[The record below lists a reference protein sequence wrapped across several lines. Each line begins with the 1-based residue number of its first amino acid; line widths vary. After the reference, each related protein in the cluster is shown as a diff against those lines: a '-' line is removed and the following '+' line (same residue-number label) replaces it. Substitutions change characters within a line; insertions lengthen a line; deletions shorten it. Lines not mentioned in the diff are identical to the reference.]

1 MNHTDHLRQFNSAR
15 RVAQPWTIAFSL
27 LALCL
32 LSACTA
38 SRPAPV
44 VDRTQPPATAARP
57 EPPRVVQ
64 APVPAPVTTPAPVVT
79 PAAPPAQ
86 MAPVSPLPA
95 SGVHVVQ
102 RGENLYR
109 IALNYGLDMNALA
122 AWNGMTTASPL
133 REGQSLRLTPPPGG
147 VAAQPAPG
155 APAPA
160 PIVAQPLPPVAAP
173 PLPGASPPGAPPAS
187 VAADV
192 PVRREP
198 RAQRVPFSES
208 ALAEMQREGRPTT
221 GATESTAPGG
231 TAAATGPTSGATL
244 PGASGASAAAATS
257 AEPEVRPGAG
267 VERDGVR
274 WTWPTTG
281 RVVSR
286 FNERAPLKGIEIAA
300 ALGTPVVAAAAGKVI
315 FVGNELR
322 GCGQMVVISH
332 GEGVVSVY
340 CHLGKVAVR
349 EQQRVTLGQRI
360 AEVSDTGNAR
370 LHFEIRRQGR
380 PLDPIALMPK

>member
-1 MNHTDHLRQFNSAR
+1 MNPTFHVRELDAALPAPR
-15 RVAQPWTIAFSL
+15 PWSIALGL
-27 LALCL
+27 LALSM
-32 LSACTA
+32 LSACTT

-44 VDRTQPPATAARP
+44 VDRSQPPPTAAVRP
-57 EPPRVVQ
+57 EPPRVVP
-64 APVPAPVTTPAPVVT
+64 APAPAPVTTPAPVVT

-86 MAPVSPLPA
+86 MASPLPA

-160 PIVAQPLPPVAAP
+160 PIVAQPLPPM
-173 PLPGASPPGAPPAS
+173 GAPPAAAANPPAAPPAL
-187 VAADV
+187 VTADV

-208 ALAEMQREGRPTT
+208 ALAEMQREGRPAV
-221 GATESTAPGG
+221 GPTESTSLGGTIAASGPTSGGSGPGAVG
-231 TAAATGPTSGATL
+231 TAAAPATGS
-244 PGASGASAAAATS
+244 
-257 AEPEVRPGAG
+257 EPEVRPGAG
-267 VERDGVR
+267 VDRDGVR

-300 ALGTPVVAAAAGKVI
+300 VPGTPVVAAAAGKVI

-340 CHLGKVAVR
+340 CHLSKVAVR

-380 PLDPIALMPK
+380 PLDPVALMPK

>member
-1 MNHTDHLRQFNSAR
+1 MNPMFHPLQFDAALRDLRS
-15 RVAQPWTIAFSL
+15 WSIALGL
-27 LALCL
+27 LMVL
-32 LSACTA
+32 LLTGCTA

-44 VDRTQPPATAARP
+44 VDRTQLPPTPGVRP

-64 APVPAPVTTPAPVVT
+64 PSVPPQVTSPAPVAA
-79 PAAPPAQ
+79 PAAPPARI
-86 MAPVSPLPA
+86 ASPLPA
-95 SGVHVVQ
+95 SGVHIVQ

-109 IALNYGLDMNALA
+109 IALNYGLDMHALA
-122 AWNGMTTASPL
+122 AWNGMTTATPL

-147 VAAQPAPG
+147 VAALPAPG
-155 APAPA
+155 TPAPA
-160 PIVAQPLPPVAAP
+160 PIIAQPLPPLAAP
-173 PLPGASPPGAPPAS
+173 QAPLSSPPGAPPAP
-187 VAADV
+187 VVADV

-208 ALAEMQREGRPTT
+208 ALAEMQREGRPAP
-221 GATESTAPGG
+221 GPSESSPPGG
-231 TAAATGPTSGATL
+231 TAAVTGSAFGAT
-244 PGASGASAAAATS
+244 ASGAASTAYVPATGG
-257 AEPEVRPGAG
+257 EPEVRPGAG
-267 VERDGVR
+267 VDREGVR

-281 RVVSR
+281 RVVTR

-300 ALGTPVVAAAAGKVI
+300 AVGTPVVAAAAGKVI

-340 CHLGKVAVR
+340 CHLGKIAVR
-349 EQQRVTLGQRI
+349 EQQRVMLGQRI
-360 AEVSDTGNAR
+360 AEVGDTGNAR